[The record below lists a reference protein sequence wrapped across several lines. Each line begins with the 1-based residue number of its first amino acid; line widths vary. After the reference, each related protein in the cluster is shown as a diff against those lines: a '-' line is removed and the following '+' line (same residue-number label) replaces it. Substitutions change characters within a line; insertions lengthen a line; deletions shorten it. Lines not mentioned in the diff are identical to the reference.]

1 MGIQPAWAS
10 TAASFYLNSPRQQHL
25 PAGSSDS
32 TSSKSFADMVTSS
45 QAAYDQAK
53 GGADYNFTNMTPKQM
68 MKVSQEL
75 YDSGKINSKQHLML
89 ISTGLTLGHT
99 GKNGQYISPSDAE
112 IARHNNTP
120 MDYIQYSKDRIR
132 YLESTG
138 QTTDPQFGYESW
150 KDILA
155 TMQGLT

>member
-1 MGIQPAWAS
+1 
-10 TAASFYLNSPRQQHL
+10 
-25 PAGSSDS
+25 
-32 TSSKSFADMVTSS
+32 
-45 QAAYDQAK
+45 
-53 GGADYNFTNMTPKQM
+53 
-68 MKVSQEL
+68 
-75 YDSGKINSKQHLML
+75 ML